1 MKNCRHRCIACIVS
15 KGFSDEK
22 SRFSL
27 TAVRFPSH
35 AENTA
40 TYYPWLIGHLFIP
53 FRKGRSYRE
62 FIHFWIISYKLGRSQ
77 IQKKRVQLW
86 KIPRVLARVISS
98 NHSKKQSLVFNPP
111 TRKDHTATNQKNP
124 ARSLLFVKRR
134 ENYAKFIPTND
145 EPLLFRDLLLL
156 SKLRLE

>member
-145 EPLLFRDLLLL
+145 EPFPRPP
-156 SKLRLE
+156 SS